1 MIGLLHTLGMAEGS
15 EQRLTGGTF
24 SAVHRSGDEVLRRA
38 QPWSA
43 TTVGL
48 LAHLQRAG
56 FSAAPRPVG
65 DGFAADGRERITFI
79 DADPQADRPWSD
91 VGITELGRL
100 HRGLHDAAATYRPDS
115 PSWSAGWPR
124 DLPQRDTDLV
134 IGHGDPGP
142 WNVLGRDDRPVALI
156 DWDSAGPVGRRWA
169 VAEAAWLNAHLYDDD
184 VAERHG
190 LPSPT
195 ARARQVGLFADGY
208 GLEGSE
214 RDRLVGDMVEIA
226 VRSAAHEATVSGVTP
241 EGPTRFPMPG
251 ALWPFT
257 GDVLTWTL
265 AWRVRSARWMLDHEA
280 LLSSALSRP
289 SVPTGG

>member
-1 MIGLLHTLGMAEGS
+1 MAE

-24 SAVHRSGDEVLRRA
+24 SSVHRSGDDVLRAA
-38 QPWSA
+38 QSWSA

-48 LAHLQRAG
+48 LAHLQQAG
-56 FSAAPRPVG
+56 FAAAPRPVG
-65 DGFAADGRERITFI
+65 DGFAADGRERLAFI
-79 DADPQADRPWSD
+79 DAEPQADRPWSD
-91 VGITELGRL
+91 VGILELGRL
-100 HRGLHDAAATYRPDS
+100 HRELHDVAATYRPDS
-115 PSWSAGWPR
+115 PSWSCGWPR
-124 DLPQRDTDLV
+124 GLPQQDTDLV

-190 LPSPT
+190 LPAPV
-195 ARARQVGLFADGY
+195 ARARQVALFAEGY
-208 GLEGSE
+208 GLEGRE
-214 RDRLVGDMVEIA
+214 RARLVADMVEVA
-226 VRSAAHEATVSGVTP
+226 LRSAAHEATVSGVTP
-241 EGPTRFPMPG
+241 DGPTSFPAPG

-265 AWRVRSARWMLDHEA
+265 AWRARSARWMLDHEA
-280 LLSSALSRP
+280 LLSSALAGP
-289 SVPTGG
+289 AVPGGG